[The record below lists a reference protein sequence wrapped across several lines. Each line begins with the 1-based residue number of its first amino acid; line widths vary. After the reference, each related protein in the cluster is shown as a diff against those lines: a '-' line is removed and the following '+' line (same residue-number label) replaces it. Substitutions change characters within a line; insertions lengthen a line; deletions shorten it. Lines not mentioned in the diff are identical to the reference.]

1 MRNER
6 DKKAKV
12 LCALVAGIADKL
24 FPVAYAD
31 DGGNGDNGGTP
42 PADPP
47 ANGGGSQTP
56 ANGGDNGNKPPQIN
70 YEDLIKRARQEEK
83 NKLYPEISKLK
94 DELKTMTK
102 HNNDNLLRVG
112 QLEAENEALRNGN
125 GESAVVKELRERVA
139 TLEAENNK
147 LKETTP
153 PDEEALRTQIRTELE
168 AEFNVKLYRT
178 EKLASDEVK
187 NTVLPMFYDSITG
200 NTNEEIDASIQKAIE
215 MTNQAREQFGITAPT
230 NPFGGSNTPANGG
243 VSPMNPQSQQQIQTP
258 ASPQNPVNPQ
268 NPAGVGG
275 VFNVNPQNPIFSMG
289 GQTQNM
295 DYLSRLDPNSEEY
308 KQFRQ
313 KMGLR

>member
-31 DGGNGDNGGTP
+31 EGGNGDNGGTP

-47 ANGGGSQTP
+47 ANGGSQTP
-56 ANGGDNGNKPPQIN
+56 ANGGDNGGIKTPQIN

-83 NKLYPEISKLK
+83 NKLYPEINKLK

-102 HNNDNLLRVG
+102 HNNDNLLRIG
-112 QLEAENEALRNGN
+112 QLEAENETLRNGN
-125 GESAVVKELRERVA
+125 GESAVVKELRDKVA
-139 TLEAENNK
+139 TLEAENNQ

-187 NTVLPMFYDSITG
+187 NSVLPMFYDNIGG

-215 MTNQAREQFGITAPT
+215 MTNQAREQFGISAPT
-230 NPFGGSNTPANGG
+230 NPFGGSQTPANGG
-243 VSPMNPQSQQQIQTP
+243 SPMNPQSPQQK
-258 ASPQNPVNPQ
+258 QNPVNPQ
-268 NPAGVGG
+268 NPAGAG
-275 VFNVNPQNPIFSMG
+275 VFNVNPQNPLFSMG
-289 GQTQNM
+289 GQTQNI

-308 KQFRQ
+308 KKFRQ
-313 KMGLR
+313 QMGLR